1 MPKNTPPSPISLGF
15 VFALASAALFAIR
28 PIFVKLVYAEGVD
41 PTTLITFRMLFS
53 APIYFCLLLYFL
65 KDKELRS
72 RLNLIIIVKISAT
85 GLLGYYAASFFDLLG
100 LQTLSAQLA
109 RMIIYTYPT
118 FVVLFGA
125 ILFRHV
131 ITKNIFIAL
140 VVTYLGIAF
149 IFIHDLNVIGDDVI
163 IGSLFIIASAISFS
177 FYLLF
182 SKPLISQVGTRLF
195 TSLALLAASL
205 GVFIHFMVNRSIAD
219 IEINNQ
225 ALLLIL
231 IIAIF
236 CTVIPTFFTTA
247 AVARIGADKTGI
259 VATVGP
265 AITSIAAVFILSE
278 SFTIYHLIGIAVTI
292 YGVYI
297 LQKK

>member
-1 MPKNTPPSPISLGF
+1 MSKYKTLTPASLGLI
-15 VFALASAALFAIR
+15 FALASAALFAIR

-41 PTTLITFRMLFS
+41 PTTLIAFRMLFS
-53 APIYFCLLLYFL
+53 APIYLCLLAYFL
-65 KDKELRS
+65 TNKELRS
-72 RLNLIIIVKISAT
+72 RLNLVVILKIGGT

-140 VVTYLGIAF
+140 VITYLGIAF
-149 IFIHDLNVIGDDVI
+149 IFIHDFKVMGDDVV

-182 SKPLISQVGTRLF
+182 AKPLINQVGTRLF

-205 GVFIHFMVNRSIAD
+205 GVFIHFMINRSIAD

-225 ALLLIL
+225 ALVLIL

-278 SFTIYHLIGIAVTI
+278 SFTIYHLIGITVTI